1 MQELLQKIASLKAEI
16 DTCGALDNALIK
28 NLDEWY
34 TVELT
39 YTSNAL
45 EGNTLTRQETA
56 LVIEKDFSIEGKKL
70 SELLETK
77 NHAEAVGFI
86 REFSRNK
93 KDHKVT
99 LLWIL
104 ELHSHILQKIDDTN
118 AGRLRTVPVRVA
130 GSTSVFPNP
139 AKVPELMNEFI
150 NWLSSAVS
158 APTNAVEA
166 HYNLVSIH
174 PFIDGNGRVAR
185 LLMNTLL
192 MQDGFPPLII
202 PKETRR
208 AYVVS
213 LEKGQTTGVNDDYYR
228 FMYERLIASMEEY
241 LKMSKIE

>member
-1 MQELLQKIASLKAEI
+1 
-16 DTCGALDNALIK
+16 
-28 NLDEWY
+28 
-34 TVELT
+34 
-39 YTSNAL
+39 
-45 EGNTLTRQETA
+45 
-56 LVIEKDFSIEGKKL
+56 
-70 SELLETK
+70 
-77 NHAEAVGFI
+77 
-86 REFSRNK
+86 
-93 KDHKVT
+93 
-99 LLWIL
+99 
-104 ELHSHILQKIDDTN
+104 
-118 AGRLRTVPVRVA
+118 
-130 GSTSVFPNP
+130 
-139 AKVPELMNEFI
+139 MNEFI